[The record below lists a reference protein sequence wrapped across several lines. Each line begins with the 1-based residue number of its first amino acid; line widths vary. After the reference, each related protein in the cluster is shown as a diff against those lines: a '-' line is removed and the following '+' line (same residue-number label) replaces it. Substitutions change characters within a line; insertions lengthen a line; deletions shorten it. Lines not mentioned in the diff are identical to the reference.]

1 MASTGSR
8 PTVRQLEY
16 VVAVADHLNFSKAAE
31 VCGVSQPAL
40 STQVRE
46 VEQRLGLALFERGR
60 GGVSVPEH
68 ARPVIDAARRAIL
81 AVDDVV
87 GAAVDMRGE
96 LVGPV
101 RIGVIPTM
109 APYLLPT
116 LVREVRRRHP
126 RTEPVLTEAR
136 TDELVRR
143 LELGELDVG
152 LLADPVPSDALEAV
166 ALATDEFHLAMA
178 EDHPYAGDGSL
189 PSGVLSGLP
198 VLLLD
203 DGHCLRDQAIAV
215 CASVGA
221 QPGGSIQATS
231 LTTLCQMVSAGA
243 GVTLLPA
250 SARDVEARPGAGLVT
265 RPLRDPCPSRTVVLA
280 WRSTSPVA
288 DLYRSL
294 AGGVAPAVQAACGT
308 GSPAPSPETARRRDA
323 GSR

>member
-1 MASTGSR
+1 MASTRQR
-8 PTVRQLEY
+8 PTIRQLEY
-16 VVAVADHLNFSKAAE
+16 VVAVADHLSFSAAAD

-46 VEQRLGLALFERGR
+46 VEQRLGLSLFERGR

-68 ARPVIDAARRAIL
+68 ASAVIDAARRAIR

-87 GAAVDMRGE
+87 DAAIDLRGE

-116 LVREVRRRHP
+116 LVRELRRRHP
-126 RTEPVLTEAR
+126 RSEAVLTEER
-136 TDELVRR
+136 TDDLVRR
-143 LELGELDVG
+143 IELGELDLG
-152 LLADPVPSDALEAV
+152 LLASPVPGEGFEV
-166 ALATDEFHLAMA
+166 VEVATDEFHLAMP
-178 EDHPYAGDGSL
+178 EDHPFAGEGSL

-198 VLLLD
+198 VMLLE
-203 DGHCLRDQAIAV
+203 DGHCLRDQAIDA

-221 QPGGSIQATS
+221 TAEGTIQGTS

-250 SARDVEARPGAGLVT
+250 SAREVEARPGSGLVT
-265 RPLRDPCPSRTVVLA
+265 RPLRDPRPNRVVVLA
-280 WRSTSPVA
+280 WRASSPLA
-288 DLYRSL
+288 PLYRGF
-294 AGGVAPAVQAACGT
+294 AEAIAPAVQEQC
-308 GSPAPSPETARRRDA
+308 PLD
-323 GSR
+323 

>member
-1 MASTGSR
+1 MTATGSR

-16 VVAVADHLNFSKAAE
+16 VVAVAAHRNFSKAAE
-31 VCGVSQPAL
+31 ACGVSQPAL

-60 GGVSVPEH
+60 SGVSVPDH
-68 ARPVIDAARRAIL
+68 ALPVIDAARRAIL

-87 GAAVDMRGE
+87 GTAADMQGE

-116 LVREVRRRHP
+116 VVREVRRRHP
-126 RTEPVLTEAR
+126 RAVPVLAEER
-136 TDELVRR
+136 THELVRR
-143 LELGELDVG
+143 VGLGELDLG

-166 ALATDEFHLAMA
+166 ILATDEFHLAMA

-189 PSGVLSGLP
+189 PAGVLAGLP

-203 DGHCLRDQAIAV
+203 DGHCLRDQAIAA

-221 QPGGSIQATS
+221 QPGGAIQATS
-231 LTTLCQMVSAGA
+231 LATLCQMVSAGA

-280 WRSTSPVA
+280 WRATSPVA
-288 DLYRSL
+288 DLYRSF
-294 AGGVAPAVQAACGT
+294 AEAVAPAVQAAC
-308 GSPAPSPETARRRDA
+308 SSD
-323 GSR
+323 